1 MIAGN
6 VKLYYLLGVW
16 LFSDTTTST
25 TTTTNH
31 TLIILKMRTTATSII
46 NVQQRWNLQDEH
58 SLGSLVALLAEWI
71 LCWCEYFALFRPFK
85 LVAQPRVR
93 KFF

>member
-1 MIAGN
+1 
-6 VKLYYLLGVW
+6 
-16 LFSDTTTST
+16 
-25 TTTTNH
+25 
-31 TLIILKMRTTATSII
+31 MRTTATSII

-85 LVAQPRVR
+85 LVAQPRVG
-93 KFF
+93 KFFWMKIHCSDILPEKTMTTK